1 LCCVLKLV
9 LLGLSEAEERRQLE
23 EIYAVVV
30 ELTKLLSRDQFIASS
45 AMVIIHKYFKLKS
58 LVNLSS
64 PHLFIATSSVFI
76 SAKVLYMP
84 VTLEKAVQALFH
96 IEKRQNPASMMK
108 ATLTKD
114 RENHYRDKLEKVEF
128 EIL

>member
-1 LCCVLKLV
+1 LLKR
-9 LLGLSEAEERRQLE
+9 E
-23 EIYAVVV
+23 
-30 ELTKLLSRDQFIASS
+30 QFIASS
-45 AMVIIHKYFKLKS
+45 AMVIIHKYFKLNS

-64 PHLFIATSSVFI
+64 PILFIATSSVFI

-84 VTLEKAVQALFH
+84 VYLKDAVQALFH
-96 IEKRQNPASMMK
+96 IEKRQNPTSMMK

-114 RENHYRDKLEKVEF
+114 RENHYSDKLEKIEF

>member
-1 LCCVLKLV
+1 
-9 LLGLSEAEERRQLE
+9 
-23 EIYAVVV
+23 
-30 ELTKLLSRDQFIASS
+30 
-45 AMVIIHKYFKLKS
+45 MVIIHKYFKLNS

-64 PHLFIATSSVFI
+64 PILFIATSSVFI

-84 VTLEKAVQALFH
+84 VYLKDAVQALFH
-96 IEKRQNPASMMK
+96 IEKRQNPTSMMK

-114 RENHYRDKLEKVEF
+114 RENHYSDKLEKIEF